1 MRASIETGLLASA
14 TYLVFPITRI
24 IEAFTALLTVLV
36 GGPLA
41 FGLVMVNSVWDP
53 AEWLFLVSSIAL
65 V

>member
-1 MRASIETGLLASA
+1 MPLI
-14 TYLVFPITRI
+14 FPITRI